1 LCYEE
6 VGDKKLYGAELVKV
20 TTKKV
25 KIIKDRI
32 KVAQKDKKKYT
43 DIRRRPLECNVGDKV
58 FLKVAQWKNMLRFE
72 LKGKLTP
79 RFIRPF
85 EIL

>member
-1 LCYEE
+1 MCYEE

-32 KVAQKDKKKYT
+32 KVAQKDKKS
-43 DIRRRPLECNVGDKV
+43 IQILEGDPSNV
-58 FLKVAQWKNMLRFE
+58 M
-72 LKGKLTP
+72 
-79 RFIRPF
+79 
-85 EIL
+85 